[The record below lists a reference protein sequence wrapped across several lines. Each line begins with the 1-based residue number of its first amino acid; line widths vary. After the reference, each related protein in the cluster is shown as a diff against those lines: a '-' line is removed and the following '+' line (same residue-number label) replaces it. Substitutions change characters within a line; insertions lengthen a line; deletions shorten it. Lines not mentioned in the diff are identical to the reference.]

1 MRNQSLQDQ
10 LLNAGLSTKTK
21 AKQVRTEK
29 RKQTKQQRKDKK
41 EVVSEATQALQESK
55 EKQTEKDKLLNKER
69 QDITERK
76 QILSQV
82 ADLIKLNKL
91 PRDEEGNA
99 YRFTDNNVV
108 KSVYINDE
116 VRNHI
121 VKGKLAI
128 VKAGK
133 KYEIV
138 PAAVAEKIKQRNE
151 YAVIVLFTDT
161 ESSTDNSEYAE
172 YEIPDDLMW

>member
-10 LLNAGLSTKTK
+10 LLNAGLSNKTK
-21 AKQVRTEK
+21 AKQVKTEK
-29 RKQTKQQRKDKK
+29 RKQSKQQRQSKQVVVN
-41 EVVSEATQALQESK
+41 EVVQSLQENK
-55 EKQTEKDKLLNKER
+55 KQQTEKDKQLNKER
-69 QDITERK
+69 QDIIERK

-82 ADLIKLNKL
+82 AELITLNKL
-91 PRDEEGNA
+91 PIDEDGMA
-99 YRFTDNNVV
+99 YRFTDNTMV
-108 KSVYINDE
+108 KTVYINDK

-121 VKGKLAI
+121 IKGKLAI
-128 VKAGK
+128 VRAGK

-151 YAVIVLFTDT
+151 HAVIVLFTED
-161 ESSTDNSEYAE
+161 ENSVENDEYSE

>member
-10 LLNAGLSTKTK
+10 LLGAGLSNKTK

-29 RKQTKQQRKDKK
+29 RKQTKQQRQDKK
-41 EVVSEATQALQESK
+41 EVVSEATQALQENK
-55 EKQTEKDKLLNKER
+55 QKQTEADKLLNKER
-69 QDITERK
+69 QDIVERK

-82 ADLIKLNKL
+82 AQLIKLNKL
-91 PRDEEGNA
+91 PRDEEGLA
-99 YRFTDNNVV
+99 YRFTDNNIV

-121 VKGKLAI
+121 IKGKLAI
-128 VKAGK
+128 VRAGK
-133 KYEIV
+133 KYEVV
-138 PAAVAEKIKQRNE
+138 PAGVAEKIKERNE
-151 YAVIVLFTDT
+151 TAVAVLFTET
-161 ESSTDNSEYAE
+161 ENSTEKDEYSD